1 MPIETRFLTESAL
14 NKSVSDELI
23 SAIVNGKTSLGKNP
37 CLPSVSD
44 TPYLERV
51 INSEYDKIVSELKS
65 IGRIEEVPEK
75 DFASG
80 LGHLILMCQKLEK
93 PYRETLEE
101 LCQSYIVDF
110 FGVPK
115 DMVGLTLSL
124 VDEVEVNDDS
134 IIIEPV
140 DGDDK
145 LEFFD
150 YAEAESM
157 KDEIYKRRFLDMLGM
172 GAGLN
177 EASAIKHYLGDIYD
191 IEPKLADM
199 YRKILT
205 LNRYMLFTKED
216 LGITDKD
223 MKLAG
228 TSVVTLGSSKNTVKI
243 NVQAKIFPILLSE
256 TIRAFMELFA
266 SHGLPKDTGKAKY
279 IIGKSDFVKAEPW
292 DMRIGPALWKTIRD
306 SFGEAET
313 TDIPYIFKTISK
325 LNPKAFFIVMR
336 EVLTK
341 TRKGRELMG
350 KIVKASK
357 EMRHYDGFQDKMEK
371 MSGKVVI
378 SDEILPEEF

>member
-1 MPIETRFLTESAL
+1 MPLNKRIQNESAL
-14 NKSVSDELI
+14 IKRIPDELI
-23 SAIVNGKTSLGKNP
+23 SSIVNGKTSLGKNP
-37 CLPSVSD
+37 CIPSVSD

-51 INSEYDKIVSELKS
+51 INSEFDKTVSELKS
-65 IGRIEEVPEK
+65 IGRIDEVPDK
-75 DFASG
+75 DFSSG
-80 LGHLILMCQKLEK
+80 LGHLILLCQKLEK
-93 PYRETLEE
+93 PYRESLEE

-115 DMVGLTLSL
+115 DMVDLTLSL

-145 LEFFD
+145 LEFYD
-150 YAEAESM
+150 YSEAESL
-157 KDEIYKRRFLDMLGM
+157 KDEIYKRRFLDMIGM

-199 YRKILT
+199 YRKILI

-228 TSVVTLGSSKNTVKI
+228 TSVVTLGSNEYTVKI

-279 IIGKSDFVKAEPW
+279 IISKSDFIKAEPW
-292 DMRIGPALWKTIRD
+292 DMRLGPALWKTVRD
-306 SFGEAET
+306 SFGEIET

-325 LNPKAFFIVMR
+325 LKPKVLFMVMR

-341 TRKGRELMG
+341 THKGRELMS
-350 KIVKASK
+350 KIVKKSK
-357 EMRHYDGFQDKMEK
+357 ELRDYNGFNDKMKK
-371 MSGKVVI
+371 MSGRVMI
-378 SDEILPEEF
+378 SDEISPDEF